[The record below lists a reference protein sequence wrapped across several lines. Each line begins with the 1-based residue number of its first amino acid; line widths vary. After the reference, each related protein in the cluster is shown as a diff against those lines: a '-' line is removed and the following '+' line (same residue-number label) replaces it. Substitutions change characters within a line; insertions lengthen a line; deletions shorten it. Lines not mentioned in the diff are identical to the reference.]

1 VKFPVLKFS
10 GSKKKEVIEGNT
22 KGIEF
27 LFKKNKIDW
36 IKGWATIPSV
46 GSVKVNDK
54 TYQTKNIIIASG
66 SSLFCFS

>member
-1 VKFPVLKFS
+1 MLH
-10 GSKKKEVIEGNT
+10 VIDVTHVIAGNT

-46 GSVKVNDK
+46 GNVKVNGK
-54 TYQTKNIIIASG
+54 PYETKNIIIIASG